1 MKQDVE
7 VERRPAVA
15 DWDGSASPA
24 ATLARLGALLWSER
38 LLLRQVRSQ
47 PSDDAQL
54 RAAATRLSEL
64 ELLRAMESEL
74 LAETLGVPP
83 TASLL
88 ELAAAA
94 PEPWST
100 ILADHRGA
108 LLALT
113 DALGP
118 NVAQLSLAEFLR

>member
-1 MKQDVE
+1 M
-7 VERRPAVA
+7 A

-24 ATLARLGALLWSER
+24 AALARLGALLWSER
-38 LLLRQVRSQ
+38 LLLRQVRTQ

-54 RAAATRLSEL
+54 LAAATRLSEL

-74 LAETLGVPP
+74 LAETLGLLPS
-83 TASLL
+83 ASLL

-108 LLALT
+108 LLALS

-118 NVAQLSLAEFLR
+118 DVAQLSLAEFLR